1 MKTQRRTLGLLNI
14 SLLCLVISNVAYL
27 LVAKDHR
34 SFESY
39 HHDSLVVLLY
49 VWIPINLFYLIT
61 LRKFSK
67 INTVRFGLIPL
78 NLLSIFFFCLVAS
91 GYGNGISG
99 SECVG
104 FFILYFL
111 FVLPLHLMLG
121 LKIRQLLENQV
132 LIKML
137 STSLLSSLLF
147 SISLTIILYFVY
159 FQGFIL
165 QHIIF
170 ALVLITPFFLVSLM
184 LLTFWRRMKH
194 QLTN

>member
-1 MKTQRRTLGLLNI
+1 METQRRILGLLNI
-14 SLLCLVISNVAYL
+14 TMLCLFISNVVYL

-39 HHDSLVVLLY
+39 HHDSLVILLY

-61 LRKFSK
+61 LRKLSK

-104 FFILYFL
+104 LFILYFL
-111 FVLPLHLMLG
+111 FVLPLHLILG
-121 LKIRQLLENQV
+121 LKIRHLLEKQV
-132 LIKML
+132 LRKLIL
-137 STSLLSSLLF
+137 
-147 SISLTIILYFVY
+147 ISLISSGIISVSYTVFLYFAY
-159 FQGFIL
+159 FHGFIV
-165 QHIIF
+165 QHIIL
-170 ALVLITPFFLVSLM
+170 ALILVIPFFLISLIP
-184 LLTFWRRMKH
+184 LSLWKRIKS
-194 QLTN
+194 Q